1 MKTWLLL
8 LVLASLPVGAQN
20 LIEKK
25 DGTKIEAET
34 IHVEPGNKRIVY
46 FLKDN
51 KKEMRVKFTEL
62 KQALW
67 NGLVFK
73 TFTIEGKDKGFY
85 VIAESGGKT
94 LVSSKRTRIKS
105 RGGFESTYNHYEV
118 AVLQQNNAIESLSFT
133 DENSDKKA
141 AERSKVIPLIQTHFG
156 QCPKLTEKVSAFES
170 PASDTKNTTILV
182 LLNDPV
188 FVQCE

>member
-1 MKTWLLL
+1 MKTWLLIL
-8 LVLASLPVGAQN
+8 ILATLPVGAQN

-25 DGTKIEAET
+25 DGTKIEPET

-46 FLKDN
+46 FLKDS
-51 KKEMRVKFTEL
+51 KKEMRVKFTDL
-62 KQALW
+62 KQAIW

-73 TFTIEGKDKGFY
+73 TFSVDGKDKGFY
-85 VIAESGGKT
+85 VIAEAGGKT

-118 AVLQQNNAIESLSFT
+118 AVLQQGKIVESLSFT

-141 AERSKVIPLIQTHFG
+141 GERAKVIPMVKGHFT
-156 QCPKLTEKVSAFES
+156 QCPKLAEKVSAFES

-188 FVQCE
+188 FVKCE

>member
-1 MKTWLLL
+1 
-8 LVLASLPVGAQN
+8 
-20 LIEKK
+20 
-25 DGTKIEAET
+25 
-34 IHVEPGNKRIVY
+34 
-46 FLKDN
+46 
-51 KKEMRVKFTEL
+51 MRVKFSDL

-73 TFTIEGKDKGFY
+73 TYVIDGKDKGFY

-118 AVLQQNNAIESLSFT
+118 AVLQQNNVVESLSFT
-133 DENSDKKA
+133 DENTDKKST
-141 AERSKVIPLIQTHFG
+141 ERSKVIPMARTHFG
-156 QCPKLTEKVSAFES
+156 QCPKLTEKLSAFES
-170 PASDTKNTTILV
+170 PASDTKHTTILV

-188 FVQCE
+188 LVKCE

>member
-8 LVLASLPVGAQN
+8 LVLASLPIGAQN

-25 DGTKIEAET
+25 DGTKIEPET

-46 FLKDN
+46 FLKDS
-51 KKEMRVKFTEL
+51 KKEMRVKFSDL

-73 TFTIEGKDKGFY
+73 TFAIQGKDKGFY
-85 VIAESGGKT
+85 IIAESNGKT
-94 LVSSKRTRIKS
+94 LVSTKRTRIKS

-118 AVLQQNNAIESLSFT
+118 AVLQQNNVLESLSFT
-133 DENSDKKA
+133 DENTDKKA
-141 AERSKVIPLIQTHFG
+141 TERSKVIPMVKAHFG
-156 QCPKLTEKVSAFES
+156 QCAKLTEKMAAFES

-188 FVQCE
+188 LVKCE